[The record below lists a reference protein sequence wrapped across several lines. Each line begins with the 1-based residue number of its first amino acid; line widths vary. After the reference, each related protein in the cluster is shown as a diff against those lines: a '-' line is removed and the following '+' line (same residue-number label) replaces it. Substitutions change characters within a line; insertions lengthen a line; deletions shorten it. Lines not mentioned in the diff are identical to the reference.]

1 MTGRRGENPPGQ
13 GKAVPRDM
21 QDQQAGTV
29 PEPGPTGPGTPRLP
43 EDTET
48 AENPEIPENP
58 EDAEDVED
66 IGGAAGAGEPRGDQ
80 DEPPD

>member
-1 MTGRRGENPPGQ
+1 MTGRRGEDPPGR

-21 QDQQAGTV
+21 QDQQAGTL

-48 AENPEIPENP
+48 AEIPEIPEIP
-58 EDAEDVED
+58 EDAEDV
-66 IGGAAGAGEPRGDQ
+66 GGTAGTGEPRGDQ